1 MGPKP
6 FSSSGASGDFSFDK
20 VFSVPQVPGT
30 ENGENKEIE
39 EVVVDE
45 EEQEQ
50 IEDEKM
56 ELISPES
63 NGSFEQKSEEIVPE
77 LKVVI
82 EENGNGDNN
91 AEEIEGVPKTPS
103 TAERRKV
110 CDMFFII
117 KLKILTKANTKY
129 LFLFK
134 DVR

>member
-82 EENGNGDNN
+82 EANGSGDNN

>member
-82 EENGNGDNN
+82 EENGSGDNN

-110 CDMFFII
+110 CDFFFYYYLI
-117 KLKILTKANTKY
+117 KDTNKS
-129 LFLFK
+129 
-134 DVR
+134 